1 MTRSLENAFAK
12 AAALPEPAQ
21 EQLAEQ
27 LLEDIEGELQWDR
40 TLAESQDLLESLAD
54 KARQARQQG
63 RTIAKGFD
71 EL

>member
-1 MTRSLENAFAK
+1 MTTSLEKAFAK
-12 AAALPEPAQ
+12 AATLPGPAQ

-27 LLEDIEGELQWDR
+27 LLEDIEGELKWDR
-40 TLAESQDLLESLAD
+40 TLAGLQDLLESLAD

-63 RTIAKGFD
+63 RTTAKGFD